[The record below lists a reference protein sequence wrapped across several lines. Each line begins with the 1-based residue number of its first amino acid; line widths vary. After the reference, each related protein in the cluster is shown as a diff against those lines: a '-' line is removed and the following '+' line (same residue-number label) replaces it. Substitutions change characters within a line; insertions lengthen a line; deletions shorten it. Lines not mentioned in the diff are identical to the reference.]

1 MPRKLFPT
9 VGELVIGIVRT
20 IEDHGVIV
28 DLEEYE
34 RLEAYVPRSHIA
46 SGRVRD
52 IRDFV
57 KEGERVV
64 GRVIRADR
72 EKGLVDISLR
82 YVSKE
87 QARKKL
93 AAWKEKRRVISLIR
107 MAAKRL
113 GIEEADEASVDA
125 WNKLSRYYDS
135 PMEALMEAM
144 RKGQE
149 VLENAGLDREFAKA
163 LLEEARHHI
172 TAPIYLKVIGMKLA
186 SFAPNGVEV
195 VRRALLEGLKTA
207 SSENGVSV
215 DIYTAGSPRYVIRV
229 QSQDPRAVRRASSAI
244 VEAIL
249 KSIRKQGG
257 IGEVAWEK
265 SYKRRM
271 APKKS

>member
-1 MPRKLFPT
+1 MPRRSFPT

-20 IEDHGVIV
+20 IEEHGVIV
-28 DLEEYE
+28 ELEEYGGI
-34 RLEAYVPRSHIA
+34 EAYVPRSHIA

-72 EKGLVDISLR
+72 GKGLVDISLR

-93 AAWKEKRRVISLIR
+93 AAWKEKRRIISLIK
-107 MAAKRL
+107 MTAERL
-113 GIEEADEASVDA
+113 GIKDPEETATTV

-135 PMEALMEAM
+135 PMEALVEAM
-144 RKGQE
+144 RRGSE
-149 VLENAGLDREFAKA
+149 VLKKAGLDEEFAQA
-163 LLEEARHHI
+163 LLEEAKSHI
-172 TAPIYLKVIGMKLA
+172 MTPIYMKVIGIKLI

-195 VRRALLEGLKTA
+195 VKKALI
-207 SSENGVSV
+207 NGINSTTEDGVRVEIHSV
-215 DIYTAGSPRYVIRV
+215 GSPKYVIRI
-229 QSQDPRAVRRASSAI
+229 QSQDPRAVRRASNKV
-244 VEAIL
+244 VETIL
-249 KSIRKQGG
+249 KSIKQEGG

-265 SYKRRM
+265 SYKKRM
-271 APKKS
+271 APKDS